1 MSLQPLAPLPVDS
14 SSFRQALAQFA
25 SGVTV
30 VTTRD
35 AAGEPL
41 GLTVSAFCSVS
52 LSPPLVL
59 VSLDVGSEAHA
70 GFRDAGVFGVSIL
83 AEGQDDVS
91 RLFARPGREKF
102 REIPLTTGQRGLALV
117 PGALAHIECEVRAAH
132 PAGDHI
138 LYVGEI
144 VALAVRPGRPLLY
157 NRGGYRRLADDAK

>member
-1 MSLQPLAPLPVDS
+1 MTLVPMPVDA

-35 AAGEPL
+35 AAGDPM

-59 VSLDVGSEAHA
+59 VSVDVGSEAHA
-70 GFRDAGVFGVSIL
+70 GFRDSGVFAVSIL

-91 RLFARPGREKF
+91 RLFARPGLSKF
-102 REIPLTTGQRGLALV
+102 RELSLTPGQGGLPMV
-117 PGALAHIECEVRAAH
+117 PGALAHIECAVRAAH

-157 NRGGYRRLADDAK
+157 NRGGYRRLADETP

>member
-1 MSLQPLAPLPVDS
+1 MSVPLLPPLPVDS
-14 SSFRQALAQFA
+14 TSFRQALAQFA

-35 AAGEPL
+35 AAGGTL

-59 VSLDVGSEAHA
+59 VSLDAGSEAHR
-70 GFRDAGVFGVSIL
+70 GFRESGLFGVSIL

-91 RLFARPGREKF
+91 RHFARPGREKF
-102 REIPLTTGQRGLALV
+102 LEHPLTAGPRGLALV

-132 PAGDHI
+132 PAGDHVI
-138 LYVGEI
+138 YIGEI
-144 VALAVRPGRPLLY
+144 VSLAVRPGRPLLY
-157 NRGGYRRLADDAK
+157 NRGGYRRLADDA